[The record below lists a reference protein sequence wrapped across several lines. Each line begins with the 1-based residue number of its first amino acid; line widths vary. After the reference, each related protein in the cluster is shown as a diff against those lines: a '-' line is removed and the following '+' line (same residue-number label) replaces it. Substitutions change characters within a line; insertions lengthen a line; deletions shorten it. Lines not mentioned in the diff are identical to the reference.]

1 MGTFDD
7 KTTLHAAKQSAGLRA
22 GRFLV
27 SVVEGPS
34 AGEALELDA
43 TQPSRALVGQSQ
55 ACTLIIADPLVSRRH
70 LALSV
75 SGTELVVTDLGST
88 NGTYLEGIRVTEAF
102 ARGGESIRLGSSV
115 LRVASL
121 GDREAPALEGPD
133 RFGPLV
139 GASRAM
145 RKIFPLLERLA
156 VAQVPVVIEGETG
169 TGKEV
174 LAEAL
179 HEAGPRREG
188 PFVVFDCTAV
198 APTLVETALFGHEK
212 GAFTGADVTRKG
224 VFEEAHGGTLLID
237 EIGDLDPSLQPKLLR
252 ALQRSEIRRVGGD
265 RWIQVDVRVLAA
277 TRRDLERDVQRG
289 QFREDLFYRLA
300 VARVELPP
308 LRERT
313 GDVGLLARHFWD
325 RHGGAESPIP
335 YDLFAAWESAPW
347 PGNVREL
354 ENAVLRRLA
363 LGDLA
368 PAPSAGGP
376 IAAAHPRR
384 LELEVD
390 IHQPLAL
397 ARETAIRQFERH
409 YLEALLARHDG
420 RAPPAAVEAGV
431 TRRYLNMMRVRYGV

>member
-1 MGTFDD
+1 MGFDE
-7 KTTLHAAKQSAGLRA
+7 KTTLHAAKHSAGLRA
-22 GRFLV
+22 GQFRITV
-27 SVVEGPS
+27 TAGPD
-34 AGEALELDA
+34 AGARLEIDLS
-43 TQPSRALVGQSQ
+43 QPSRALVGQSQ
-55 ACTLIIADPLVSRRH
+55 ACTLALADPLVSRRH

-75 SGTELVVTDLGST
+75 HGTELAVSDLGST
-88 NGTYLEGIRVTEAF
+88 NGTYLEGIRITEAF

-115 LRVASL
+115 LRVDSL

-145 RKIFPLLERLA
+145 RRIFPLLERLA
-156 VAQVPVVIEGETG
+156 GAHVPVVIEGETG

-179 HEAGPRREG
+179 HEAGPRRDG

-198 APTLVETALFGHEK
+198 APTLVETALFGHDK
-212 GAFTGADVTRKG
+212 GAFTGADVARRG

-265 RWIQVDVRVLAA
+265 RWVQVDVRVLAA
-277 TRRDLERDVQRG
+277 TRRDLEREVQRG
-289 QFREDLFYRLA
+289 RFREDLFYRLA

-308 LRERT
+308 LRERG

-325 RHGGAESPIP
+325 RHGGAQSPIP
-335 YDLFAAWESAPW
+335 YDLFASWESAPW

-368 PAPSAGGP
+368 PESSAGRP
-376 IAAAHPRR
+376 LPVSSPQR
-384 LELEVD
+384 LELDV
-390 IHQPLAL
+390 HTGQPLAL
-397 ARETAIRQFERH
+397 ARERTLREFERH

-420 RAPPAAVEAGV
+420 RTPPAALEAGV
-431 TRRYLNMMRVRYGV
+431 TPRYLNMMRVRYGM